1 MVDREYQAPTPALC
15 LLTGLN
21 ILIFPAH
28 PEPQWIKIRSDVLP
42 EMRFRCLTV
51 DSALPPGVFW
61 ITSQK
66 KLERR
71 QVSSRQVCRRARR
84 QISLPRLIIVWKLF
98 KSTAQWCAR
107 RERRGKQL
115 CVLLTPRR
123 RSDARG
129 DLVICVKSDT
139 HKHSFHRFAR
149 LPSRSVGWKDRRWCA
164 SAGEITRIIF
174 HTDQTQSTCR
184 LSSLALYYKQ
194 RPHPP
199 PNRPRLALI
208 NFLNTFWCVSR
219 HKQFLFRLF
228 DSRMP
233 LTHKNVSGS
242 VGEQTE
248 PSIMSPKTVNQSGV
262 GGLRLR
268 LNH

>member
-21 ILIFPAH
+21 ILIFPPH

-51 DSALPPGVFW
+51 DSELPPGVFW

-84 QISLPRLIIVWKLF
+84 QISLPGLIIVWKLF
-98 KSTAQWCAR
+98 ESTAQWCAR
-107 RERRGKQL
+107 RETGKQL

-149 LPSRSVGWKDRRWCA
+149 LPSRSVDWKDRRWRA
-164 SAGEITRIIF
+164 YAGEITRSFF
-174 HTDQTQSTCR
+174 HSDQTQSTCR

-194 RPHPP
+194 RPHPTHP
-199 PNRPRLALI
+199 P
-208 NFLNTFWCVSR
+208 S
-219 HKQFLFRLF
+219 
-228 DSRMP
+228 
-233 LTHKNVSGS
+233 SGS
-242 VGEQTE
+242 RKLFKHPLMCVT
-248 PSIMSPKTVNQSGV
+248 S
-262 GGLRLR
+262 
-268 LNH
+268 

>member
-1 MVDREYQAPTPALC
+1 MSC
-15 LLTGLN
+15 LRWGSVAWL
-21 ILIFPAH
+21 LI
-28 PEPQWIKIRSDVLP
+28 R
-42 EMRFRCLTV
+42 RF
-51 DSALPPGVFW
+51 
-61 ITSQK
+61 
-66 KLERR
+66 
-71 QVSSRQVCRRARR
+71 RQVCFGSPARR
-84 QISLPRLIIVWKLF
+84 NSRGDKFPPDRCAVANIITRANYCLKTVRVHCSVMCKE
-98 KSTAQWCAR
+98 
-107 RERRGKQL
+107 RETGKQL